1 MAVARCGVA
10 AKLTLDLGTLS
21 VLRDYTPLPSDTL
34 QPGAAYA
41 QPTQAVPDRVGLDDP
56 AQHVMTDLKS
66 VTAVII
72 LSGDTVEEAHRRMIQ
87 RGVRLL
93 LVVDQDRKVVGVI
106 TATDI
111 LGEKPMQ
118 VIAQRGIRREELIVR
133 DIMTPQERLEVLSVK
148 DVRAAKVGHVVAT
161 LQHSGRQHAIV
172 VEHDADGRQTVRGL
186 FSSTQVARQ
195 LGVAISTSEIARTFA
210 EIEAQLAR

>member
-1 MAVARCGVA
+1 
-10 AKLTLDLGTLS
+10 
-21 VLRDYTPLPSDTL
+21 
-34 QPGAAYA
+34 
-41 QPTQAVPDRVGLDDP
+41 
-56 AQHVMTDLKS
+56 MTDLKS

-133 DIMTPQERLEVLSVK
+133 DIMTPQDKLEVLSVN

-172 VEHDADGRQTVRGL
+172 VEYDAAGRQTVRGL

-195 LGVAISTSEIARTFA
+195 LGVAIPTSEIARTFS
-210 EIEAQLAR
+210 EIEAQLVR